1 MLARLREAGF
11 DILARN
17 HAEAILSVDFSA
29 DVAELVEALLRFQLT
44 AEELIAGGGG
54 EAPSTVRLRHALDE
68 AGWRKH
74 NFRIETVVDGVTL
87 GPGTSHEIDHV
98 RDGVAGRLALEIE
111 WNNKDP
117 FFDRDLENFPAP
129 ACAVG
134 DLGGHCRDARGGVA
148 GRTAGDGGHHDPRP
162 RDHG

>member
-11 DILARN
+11 DVLARN
-17 HAEAILSVDFSA
+17 HAEAILSVDFA
-29 DVAELVEALLRFQLT
+29 AETRELTDALLGFRLT

-54 EAPSTVRLRHALDE
+54 EAPSTVRLRHTLAE

-98 RDGVAGRLALEIE
+98 RDGASGCLALEIE

-117 FFDRDLENFPAP
+117 FFDRHLENFQR
-129 ACAVG
+129 
-134 DLGGHCRDARGGVA
+134 LHARSVISA
-148 GRTAGDGGHHDPRP
+148 G
-162 RDHG
+162 